1 MATSSPEPNEKCSM
15 ALLNINGLRN
25 KTDEIRYIIEKHKLH
40 VLALCETKIDSKVKD
55 SEVYIKGFRMWRKDR
70 TNYGGGVAL
79 YVQDHIET
87 TLRSDLMETEAEII
101 WVEMKLPERSVLV
114 GSCYRPPN
122 DDLGLIEIYHTMTL
136 ASKEKIKRGIFLM
149 GDLNIYWNDELV
161 ENTPKAISVLGL
173 TQVVKV
179 KTRYNLKSSSSTCID
194 HIYTNVLEL
203 CSEPESTATGCT
215 DHNLITFTV
224 KSMNIPQRIRR
235 SNKEFDQ
242 NQFKEDMKAVQWRDV
257 LTETNPTK
265 ALSKFTEKFLSVA
278 NKPALLQT
286 QDVYDSLRLNEELRT
301 VISDRDKIKQ
311 AVIERRQPWEKIRLL
326 ALKKRVSTHSQ
337 KDQKAY
343 FVQEFEKAKTDS
355 KALLKVFLE
364 YFGESLPVRVIN
376 ITKKGTA
383 TSEAGPL
390 DFIHQPYSALEFV
403 AEGSQ
408 VQNNMQEEGPQQF
421 SFKEIDAETVRTLVM
436 HFCDHAAHGID
447 ETEADNISDSIGHI
461 LNRCFSSNKCP
472 SQLKTLK
479 KNIHFRE
486 NSNIDSVHVML
497 ASIFDLILF
506 QQAKK
511 HFIDNSL
518 IPSPSLDEEIKEIK
532 SNWDTMTIKGKRVQ
546 AVFLDFSSSFD
557 TISHDL
563 LMEKLTTSGFSD
575 SARSLT
581 KTFLSIRKGSRGLP
595 RQSFLARL
603 LFTVF
608 INNLRKVLETSSS
621 AVCDSCIMIYCA
633 DTDTEKLKTVLD
645 NEVESVHKWAKG
657 FSFTFTETR
666 PEPLKC
672 RKISDIYD
680 ILDSLLICH
689 QDQLNWIR
697 ALEKIVQLSDVW
709 YNHKVKE
716 KIGDYFGKRRLGK
729 VGESVI
735 NSLLLFQP
743 ELRDL

>member
-1 MATSSPEPNEKCSM
+1 MSWW
-15 ALLNINGLRN
+15 
-25 KTDEIRYIIEKHKLH
+25 KTL
-40 VLALCETKIDSKVKD
+40 
-55 SEVYIKGFRMWRKDR
+55 
-70 TNYGGGVAL
+70 
-79 YVQDHIET
+79 
-87 TLRSDLMETEAEII
+87 
-101 WVEMKLPERSVLV
+101 
-114 GSCYRPPN
+114 
-122 DDLGLIEIYHTMTL
+122 
-136 ASKEKIKRGIFLM
+136 
-149 GDLNIYWNDELV
+149 
-161 ENTPKAISVLGL
+161 PKAISVLGL

-179 KTRYNLKSSSSTCID
+179 NTRDSLKSSSSTCID
-194 HIYTNVLEL
+194 HIYTTVLEL
-203 CSEPESTATGCT
+203 CSEPESTATGCS

-278 NKPALLQT
+278 NKHAALQT
-286 QDVYDSLRLNEELRT
+286 QDVYDSLRLNKELRT

-311 AVIERRQPWEKIRLL
+311 AVIERRQPWEKIKLL
-326 ALKKRVSTHSQ
+326 VLKKRVSTHSQ

-364 YFGESLPVRVIN
+364 YFGESLPAHVIN

-390 DFIHQPYSALEFV
+390 DFIRQPYSALEFV

-408 VQNNMQEEGPQQF
+408 VQNKKKQKGSDSF
-421 SFKEIDAETVRTLVM
+421 SFREIDAETVKSLVM
-436 HFCDHAAHGID
+436 NLCDNFSDGID
-447 ETEADNISDSIGHI
+447 DTEVKMLKLAAEDISDPICHI
-461 LNRCFSSNKCP
+461 LNKHIGSKEF
-472 SQLKTLK
+472 QFME
-479 KNIHFRE
+479 NI
-486 NSNIDSVHVML
+486 NGDSVHVL
-497 ASIFDLILF
+497 LGLIFDRILF
-506 QQAKK
+506 KQAKTHISASHDENIEQTK
-511 HFIDNSL
+511 ANL
-518 IPSPSLDEEIKEIK
+518 IEAEQNNKK
-532 SNWDTMTIKGKRVQ
+532 VQ

-557 TISHDL
+557 TISHDVL
-563 LMEKLTTSGFSD
+563 LEKLKTSGFSD
-575 SARSLT
+575 SARSLI

-595 RQSFLARL
+595 RGSFLARL

-608 INNLRKVLETSSS
+608 INDLRKVLESSSS
-621 AVCDSCIMIYCA
+621 AICDSCIMIYCA
-633 DTDTEKLKTVLD
+633 DTDTEKLKTMLD

-709 YNHKVKE
+709 SNHKVKE
-716 KIGDYFGKRRLGK
+716 KIGEYFAQNRLNTVPPK
-729 VGESVI
+729 VMESVI